1 MKKIIVIALAL
12 VSVLVSAILVYRV
25 YFNKIEYGYTGVK
38 YNTITGEISEC
49 KGSAMVNPTTTNLYI
64 YPNKAKKIDCDPIVL
79 IAPNGLPFKID
90 LSLSYKIDSVT
101 SFFRNRLC
109 VINIV
114 DNEHLPEILPESIE
128 DFENS
133 LRCQVKLAYY
143 KAAINYP
150 LDSLSY
156 YSKNVEHDVALL
168 LNDIEKREC
177 VTIFAQANFPQPSS
191 KVVAELERAKRELQD
206 AEAALI
212 KAQQEYELEHNKIKN

>member
-1 MKKIIVIALAL
+1 MKKFIVIALVL
-12 VSVLVSAILVYRV
+12 VSVLVSAILVYRAS
-25 YFNKIEYGYTGVK
+25 FNKIECGYTGVK
-38 YNTITGEISEC
+38 YNTTTGEISEC
-49 KGSAMVNPTTTNLYI
+49 KGSAMINPTTTNLYI
-64 YPNKAKKIDCDPIVL
+64 YPDKVKKIDCNPIVL
-79 IAPNGLPFKID
+79 IAPNGLPFKIE

-133 LRCQVKLAYY
+133 LRNQVKLAYY
-143 KAAINYP
+143 RAATNYP

-156 YSKNVEHDVALL
+156 YFKNVEHDVALL
-168 LNDIEKREC
+168 LNDIETREC
-177 VTIFAQANFPQPSS
+177 VSIFAQAYLPQPS
-191 KVVAELERAKRELQD
+191 VMVELERAKLELQE
-206 AEAALI
+206 AEAALL